1 MDIKYQKNLIN
12 KLKKHTGKSFLAN
25 TDTERIP
32 SNTPLACTPRKL
44 KSNTHTKQTQEPGG
58 SRGPHVGPSGD
69 APRYVSPMARSYFC
83 KPKPDLG
90 ELIARLRCPFLPVV
104 YVPSG
109 RVLPLPRS
117 TPPRA
122 CLLPPA
128 ISGTGF
134 FVAALSWPLPRRP
147 IPTHP
152 LCQLA
157 APADSRAPRSVSR
170 LDWPWPRSTA
180 KGGVLV

>member
-117 TPPRA
+117 
-122 CLLPPA
+122 PPA
-128 ISGTGF
+128 RLSPSPGHLRHRIFRRRIVLAPSAKTHSHTPFMPTYRPRGF
-134 FVAALSWPLPRRP
+134 AR
-147 IPTHP
+147 
-152 LCQLA
+152 
-157 APADSRAPRSVSR
+157 
-170 LDWPWPRSTA
+170 TA
-180 KGGVLV
+180 VGV